1 MLRRLAVLGLSFLI
15 LTVALAQK
23 PAETPPPAAAA
34 APRYWKGNMHT
45 HSLWSDGDDFPEM
58 IAEWYKTHAYHFL
71 AFTEHNVIADAEK
84 WVDAATT
91 PVRKKAVEKYQKRFG
106 AGWLENRVEKEKPQV
121 RLRKLAEYRKLF
133 EEDGKFLLVPAE
145 EISTKFDKYPVH
157 MGGINL
163 REAIK
168 PVEGAS
174 VVETLRVNLKQV
186 AEQSKKTSWPNLAIV
201 NHPNFGWGLTAEE
214 MIAAEE
220 IEYFEVFNGHSG
232 VRNYGDA
239 THASCE
245 RVWDILLAVRLGKLK
260 LPVVYGVATDD
271 AHAYHEFAVG
281 KTNPGR
287 GWVMVRA
294 ERLTAEN
301 LVKAIKA
308 GDFYFSTGVALDA
321 VGKVD
326 GKFTLAIH
334 AEPGVT
340 YHTEF
345 VATLKD
351 TPLTSEPVT
360 DEKGQPLTVTRRYH
374 ADIGKVVAESMDA
387 NPTYT
392 LTGKELY
399 VRAKVTSSKS
409 HPNPY
414 QKGDPEVA
422 WTQPVVP

>member
-1 MLRRLAVLGLSFLI
+1 MRPLLTFAFPFLA
-15 LTVALAQK
+15 LTVALAEK
-23 PAETPPPAAAA
+23 PAAPPPAAAA
-34 APRYWKGNMHT
+34 APRYWKGNLHT

-58 IAEWYKTHAYHFL
+58 IAAWYKAHGYQFL
-71 AFTEHNVIADAEK
+71 AFTEHNVLADGEK
-84 WVDAATT
+84 WVDAEAT
-91 PVRKKAVEKYQKRFG
+91 PARKKAVEKYQRRFG
-106 AGWLENRVEKEKPQV
+106 ADWLENRVEKEKPQV

-133 EEDGKFLLVPAE
+133 DEDGKFLLVPAE
-145 EISTKFDKYPVH
+145 EVTTKFDKYPVH
-157 MGGINL
+157 MGAVNL
-163 REAIK
+163 REAVK
-168 PVEGAS
+168 PVEGANT
-174 VVETLRVNLKQV
+174 VETLRVNLKQI
-186 AEQSKKTSWPNLAIV
+186 AERAKATAWPNLAIV
-201 NHPNFGWGLTAEE
+201 NHPNFQWGLTAEE

-220 IEYFEVFNGHSG
+220 IEYFEVYNGHSG

-294 ERLTAEN
+294 DRLTAAG
-301 LVKAIKA
+301 LVKAVKA
-308 GDFYFSTGVALDA
+308 GDFYFSTGVAFDNISTA
-321 VGKVD
+321 GGKLA
-326 GKFTLAIH
+326 LAIH

-340 YHTEF
+340 YKTEF
-345 VATLKD
+345 VATLKG
-351 TPLTSEPVT
+351 TPLDGEPVL
-360 DEKGQPLTVTRRYH
+360 DAAGKPLDVTRRYH
-374 ADIGKVVAESMDA
+374 ADVGKVVAESTDA
-387 NPTYT
+387 NPAYT

-399 VRAKVTSSKS
+399 VRAKVTSSKP